1 MVAPE
6 LIGCLLVKRQ
16 EDGSLLWGVITP
28 ISPMLMAGKPRARRN
43 RETQELTT
51 GQWEG
56 VRKQWQLDAKRP
68 DTPAARRRCRQLIEL
83 GPAYV
88 SWDDVVGRR

>member
-1 MVAPE
+1 MRPKGGSHGQVDRHGNEEAISVSPAVA
-6 LIGCLLVKRQ
+6 
-16 EDGSLLWGVITP
+16 
-28 ISPMLMAGKPRARRN
+28 LMARRRHKRN
-43 RETQELTT
+43 PKTQQLVAWK
-51 GQWEG
+51 WEG

>member
-1 MVAPE
+1 M
-6 LIGCLLVKRQ
+6 
-16 EDGSLLWGVITP
+16 
-28 ISPMLMAGKPRARRN
+28 ARR
-43 RETQELTT
+43 RHKRDPKTQELTT

-56 VRKQWQLDAKRP
+56 VRKQWELDAKRP

-88 SWDDVVGRR
+88 SWDELTGRQ